1 MAARSGTLA
10 VAGYTDLLRALKT
23 ADRET
28 RLGVRATLRHAGD
41 ATRAAATSRLA
52 AVDTR
57 SAAGYKVRVR
67 QRGVAVEQ
75 SLRKTTGQHPEWGAY
90 QMRHA
95 LLPALHDTEEETN
108 RRMEAALD
116 LVCAHFNHGGL

>member
-1 MAARSGTLA
+1 MADTLA
-10 VAGYTDLLRALKT
+10 VNGYKDLLRGLKT

-28 RLGVRATLRHAGD
+28 RLAVRATLRHTGD
-41 ATRAAATSRLA
+41 ATRAAAASRLSA
-52 AVDTR
+52 TDSR
-57 SAAGYKVRVR
+57 SAAGFKVRVR

-75 SLRKTTGQHPEWGAY
+75 SLKKTTGQHPEFGAY

-95 LLPALHDTEEETN
+95 LLPAAAENEEETN
-108 RRMEAALD
+108 HRMEAALD